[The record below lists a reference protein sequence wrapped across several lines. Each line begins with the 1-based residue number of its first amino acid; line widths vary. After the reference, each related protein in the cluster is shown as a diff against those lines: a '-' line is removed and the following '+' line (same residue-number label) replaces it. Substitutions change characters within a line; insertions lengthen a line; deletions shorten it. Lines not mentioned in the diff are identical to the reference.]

1 MLGTSW
7 PSSSSALPIPV
18 PKVSRMT
25 TPPTPLAA
33 PNRASAMPAASAS
46 LSTVTSQWVMS
57 VKTLS
62 TSVPIQL
69 LSTFAALLATPFLMT
84 AGNVAPSSPVHS
96 ASLTSRATTSA
107 TASGVD
113 GLGVRYFTRSV
124 ARSPL
129 SRSTMAPLIPLPPM
143 STPNAVDD
151 FLLGTWSLPSPPATY
166 CLDHAPSRTAL
177 TTRSDAHCSCWRS
190 PSSSPAAPAP

>member
-7 PSSSSALPIPV
+7 PSSSSALPMPV

-62 TSVPIQL
+62 TSVSIQL

-129 SRSTMAPLIPLPPM
+129 FRSTMAPLIPLPPM
-143 STPNAVDD
+143 STPNAVDE
-151 FLLGTWSLPSPPATY
+151 FLLGT
-166 CLDHAPSRTAL
+166 
-177 TTRSDAHCSCWRS
+177 
-190 PSSSPAAPAP
+190 